1 MISRRIFLFIAL
13 AATMLSTTPYAPA
26 QRRQPP
32 VPQATIEQ
40 IRRRP
45 ARIIAKP
52 FDIAIADIAIELINQ
67 PNVDLRPTIK
77 TMGIGI
83 RNQGGRGTCSVF
95 AMTFLLEYMYAKRQ
109 GYMNPDFS
117 EEYLNYASNLA
128 INQFQDGG
136 FFDALDL
143 GYQTYGIVNEAQAP
157 YHNSYNPPYVAGAAM
172 LATGEAIAPRFK
184 ATFIKP
190 WDVTT
195 GLTAG
200 ELQGIENTLNAG
212 RPVAVGVRWPSNFQT
227 ETIHG
232 IQLMKTPPASGVF
245 DGHSIDLVGY
255 KASNSFPGGGYL
267 IFRNSYGTGFGVD
280 GYGFMSFD
288 YAKKYVNDAIDYAIN
303 LRINIPSQVN
313 KVKPLPER

>member
-1 MISRRIFLFIAL
+1 MIGRRIFLLITLL
-13 AATMLSTTPYAPA
+13 ATILSSTPYVRS
-26 QRRQPP
+26 QRRQ
-32 VPQATIEQ
+32 VSASQATLEQ

-45 ARIIAKP
+45 TRVIAKP
-52 FDIAIADIAIELINQ
+52 FEIQIAEIVIELINQ

-77 TMGIGI
+77 TMGISV

-95 AMTFLLEYMYAKRQ
+95 AITFLLEFMYAKNAR
-109 GYMNPDFS
+109 YTNPDFS

-143 GYQTYGIVNEAQAP
+143 GYQTYGIVNESQAP
-157 YHNSYNPPYVAGAAM
+157 YHNSYSPPYVASAAI

-195 GLTAG
+195 GLNPA
-200 ELQGIENTLNAG
+200 ELQGIEHTLDTG
-212 RPVAVGVRWPSNFQT
+212 RPVAVGVRWPNNFQT

-255 KASNSFPGGGYL
+255 KASNSFPGGGYF
-267 IFRNSYGTGFGVD
+267 IFRNSYGTGFGAD

-288 YAKKYVNDAIDYAIN
+288 YAKKYVNDAVDYAVNRKIN
-303 LRINIPSQVN
+303 VPRPIN
-313 KVKPLPER
+313 KVKPMPER